1 MPPQSEIRNPKS
13 AIWPTTAVLLL
24 SATLSL
30 IGLVG
35 HSPPGVAHDEVAHWL
50 ISRQILA
57 GQHAIYF
64 TEAYGHEAGF
74 HYWQTL
80 FVALI
85 GDNILALRL
94 ASAYAGL
101 LATAVTYPLARRL
114 FGRKVALLVVGLT
127 AVLFWPIFYNR
138 MALRAISLPLLSGLS
153 AYWWWT
159 AWGRT
164 GDEEN
169 GRTGERERGR
179 TGDKETVSPSPRLLV
194 FPSPLLP
201 FLLAGL
207 FAGLSLHTY
216 MAARAVPI
224 FYGLFIG
231 YLALFHWAELRARW
245 RGVALFGLTFA
256 LVAAPL
262 AWYLWSNPGAEFRVA
277 EVSGPLTALRAG
289 DFGPVLQNGLKIAA
303 AFAWDS
309 AALWREGIPGRPVFG
324 PLLAI
329 CFYGGVLLSLWRWRD
344 KRYGFLLLWGA
355 TAVLPSLVT
364 INAPSPIR
372 MINLLPI
379 LALFPALFIHSF
391 PALSTV
397 FPRLSTETRR
407 LRPIFVA
414 SLCLLYAGW
423 TAWSIFRVWPVG
435 GDIPFVWQTALRDVG
450 AALDSEPAI
459 TAAAIA
465 GWSPDTMDPPTMA
478 LYLRRDDVAL
488 SHFGTLP
495 GEDIIYTLLI
505 PNAAADGA
513 RHIFRPAI
521 LPLAEAWEERLRA
534 WETAVLP
541 HPTFTHY
548 ILPGDVDPKGF
559 GNPSGLAPAN
569 TFGDQLHF
577 LGHDLTPC
585 SPAPPPPS
593 PPACLLT
600 TWQVVAPIRQPLRL
614 FVHVLGEDGEMLG
627 EDYRWD
633 TADPQ
638 NLWQAHWQVGDVIMQ
653 LHPLDLEG
661 AAALRLGLFDPYSC
675 EPGPCE
681 NVVTAV
687 GEPFI
692 LLPLEEHK
700 P

>member
-1 MPPQSEIRNPKS
+1 MSPQSRKRQAE
-13 AIWPTTAVLLL
+13 IWPTTAVLLL
-24 SATLSL
+24 SAALSL
-30 IGLVG
+30 IGLVSQ
-35 HSPPGVAHDEVAHWL
+35 SPPGVAHDEVAHWL

-57 GQHAIYF
+57 GEHAIYF

-101 LATAVTYPLARRL
+101 LGTAVTYPLARRL
-114 FGRKVALLVVGLT
+114 FGRKVALLTVGLT

-159 AWGRT
+159 AWGSGGAGGQGGR
-164 GDEEN
+164 GAEEILP
-169 GRTGERERGR
+169 R
-179 TGDKETVSPSPRLLV
+179 SPAPLLPRSS
-194 FPSPLLP
+194 SPLLP

-231 YLALFHWAELRARW
+231 YLAIFHWAELRARW
-245 RGVALFGLTFA
+245 RGVALFALTFA

-262 AWYLWSNPGAEFRVA
+262 AWYLWSNPGAEFRVG

-289 DFGPVLQNGLKIAA
+289 DIGPIWQNGLKIIAS
-303 AFAWDS
+303 FGWDS

-329 CFYGGVLLSLWRWRD
+329 CFYGGVLLSMWRWRD
-344 KRYGFLLLWGA
+344 KRYGFLLLWGG

-397 FPRLSTETRR
+397 FPKLSTETRW
-407 LRPIFVA
+407 LRPIIVA

-423 TAWSIFRVWPVG
+423 TAWSVFRVWPVG

-505 PNAAADGA
+505 PNAAADGT
-513 RHIFRPAI
+513 RHIFHPAI
-521 LPLAEAWEERLRA
+521 LPLAAVWEEKLRG
-534 WETAVLP
+534 WETAVIP

-548 ILPGDVDPKGF
+548 ILPGAPAIQPHFPASATF
-559 GNPSGLAPAN
+559 GN
-569 TFGDQLHF
+569 QLRF
-577 LGHDLTPC
+577 LGHDLLPC
-585 SPAPPPPS
+585 SPAPPPPRS
-593 PPACLLT
+593 PDCLLT

-614 FVHVLGEDGEMLG
+614 FVHVLGEDGVMLA

-638 NLWQAHWQVGDVIMQ
+638 NLWQPHWQVGDVIMQ
-653 LHPLDLEG
+653 LHPLDLSG

-681 NVVTAV
+681 NVRTAV
-687 GEPFI
+687 GEPF
-692 LLPLEEHK
+692 LLLSWP
-700 P
+700 PSP

>member
-1 MPPQSEIRNPKS
+1 MPPPSQNPKS
-13 AIWPTTAVLLL
+13 AIWPITAVLLL
-24 SATLSL
+24 SAALSL
-30 IGLVG
+30 VGLVG
-35 HSPPGVAHDEVAHWL
+35 HSPPGIAHDEVAHWL

-114 FGRKVALLVVGLT
+114 FGQKVGLLAVAIT

-159 AWGRT
+159 AWDSQRKGA
-164 GDEEN
+164 
-169 GRTGERERGR
+169 
-179 TGDKETVSPSPRLLV
+179 KEQRAQRDFGL
-194 FPSPLLP
+194 FA
-201 FLLAGL
+201 LAGL

-224 FYGLFIG
+224 FYGLFVG
-231 YLALFHWAELRARW
+231 YLAIFHWAELRARW
-245 RGVALFGLTFA
+245 RGAALFALTFA

-262 AWYLWSNPGAEFRVA
+262 AWYLGSNPGAEFRVG

-303 AFAWDS
+303 SFGWDS
-309 AALWREGIPGRPVFG
+309 AALWREGIPGRPVFE

-344 KRYGFLLLWGA
+344 KRYGFLLLWGG

-379 LALFPALFIHSF
+379 LALFPALFIHNL

-397 FPRLSTETRR
+397 FPRLSTGRSVF
-407 LRPIFVA
+407 RPIFVA
-414 SLCLLYAGW
+414 LLCLLYAGW
-423 TAWSIFRVWPVG
+423 TAWSLFRVWPVG
-435 GDIPFVWQTALRDVG
+435 GDTPFVWQTALRDVG
-450 AALDSEPAI
+450 ATLDSEPGI
-459 TAAAIA
+459 TAAAVA
-465 GWSPDTMDPPTMA
+465 GWSPDTMDGPTMA

-488 SHFGTLP
+488 SHFGALP

-513 RHIFRPAI
+513 RHLFRPAI
-521 LPLAEAWEERLRA
+521 LPLAEVWEERLRE
-534 WETAVLP
+534 WETAVISD
-541 HPTFTHY
+541 PTFTHY
-548 ILPGDVDPKGF
+548 ILPDMPAIQPQF
-559 GNPSGLAPAN
+559 PAN
-569 TFGDQLHF
+569 ATFGDQLHF

-585 SPAPPPPS
+585 SPAPQPPTS
-593 PPACLLT
+593 PACLLT
-600 TWQVVAPIRQPLRL
+600 YWQVVAPIRQPLRL
-614 FVHVLGEDGEMLG
+614 FVHVLGEDEEMLA

-638 NLWQAHWQVGDVIMQ
+638 NLWQPHWQVGDVIMQ

-661 AAALRLGLFDPYSC
+661 ATALRLGLFNPYSC

-681 NVVTAV
+681 NVITADR
-687 GEPFI
+687 EPFI
-692 LLPLEEHK
+692 LLPL
-700 P
+700 PPRNAPD